1 MKPEIVM
8 RSRLE
13 ELKFALKNPA
23 IQHGH
28 EYLFIK
34 GKIAMLEWV
43 LE

>member
-1 MKPEIVM
+1 MKPEIVL

-13 ELKFALKNPA
+13 ELKFALKNPD

-28 EYLFIK
+28 EYPYIK
-34 GKIAMLEWV
+34 GKIAILEWV